1 MSLNEIHSC
10 WVGVLCLRICIT
22 KHTGSLAFLPL
33 LSITIWHRDK
43 NMDMLLWFCLPT
55 LSPRYRSFR
64 KTPLTSRHKW
74 TCLTSSS
81 RMRHWES
88 IPCTWIPKSISET
101 PLTWQCQT
109 PICHSGSM
117 VVIFC
122 SFPTS
127 PPPPCIQS
135 PLFSVRLCAPEDWL
149 LVDVI
154 TQAFS
159 QLASASGKPWQEV
172 RGGGKARLKH
182 FLLHALSAILFSLL
196 G

>member
-33 LSITIWHRDK
+33 LSILIWHRDK
-43 NMDMLLWFCLPT
+43 NMEIPLWLCLPT
-55 LSPRYRSFR
+55 LSPCYRSFR

-74 TCLTSSS
+74 TCWTSSS

-88 IPCTWIPKSISET
+88 ISCTWISKSISET
-101 PLTWQCQT
+101 PLTWHCRT

-122 SFPTS
+122 SFPA
-127 PPPPCIQS
+127 PLRIQS
-135 PLFSVRLCAPEDWL
+135 PLFSVLPCAPEDWP

-159 QLASASGKPWQEV
+159 QLASASGKPWPEV
-172 RGGGKARLKH
+172 RGERKARSGY
-182 FLLHALSAILFSLL
+182 FLLHFLSALLFSLS